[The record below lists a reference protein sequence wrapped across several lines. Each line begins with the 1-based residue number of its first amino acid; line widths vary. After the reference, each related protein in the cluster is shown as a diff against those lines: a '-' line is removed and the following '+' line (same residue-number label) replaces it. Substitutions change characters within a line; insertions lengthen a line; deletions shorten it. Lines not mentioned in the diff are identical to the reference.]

1 VPEAAAPDAQAEVTA
16 QAEPAAV
23 GGKLTRLEVPELQA
37 RYLDMDGRPTGSVN
51 AFSSPVARIRL
62 RRATGRASVDVTIV
76 RRFSPR
82 VLLGAVLLAML
93 IGTVNN
99 ALNPNRVPWMGR
111 PALLQNLDDPE
122 PAPHLKGLLSGVRY
136 AWRELGE
143 QATTIA
149 IGAATILAVSLVL
162 RLSLKCRWG
171 VLAESWFRVGVA
183 AMCVA
188 AAWYK
193 VKNPTEFAMAVAQ
206 YRLLPAPVVRGF
218 SLWLPSMEMVV
229 SAGLLFS
236 RWSREFYLLLVGLW
250 LMFIVALA
258 QALLRRLGIACGC
271 FDIPGA
277 TSTGETWFSLLRDVV
292 LLVPIAYLAFK
303 AENRFLW
310 RPAASP

>member
-1 VPEAAAPDAQAEVTA
+1 M
-16 QAEPAAV
+16 
-23 GGKLTRLEVPELQA
+23 L
-37 RYLDMDGRPTGSVN
+37 
-51 AFSSPVARIRL
+51 F
-62 RRATGRASVDVTIV
+62 
-76 RRFSPR
+76 
-82 VLLGAVLLAML
+82 GAVLLAML
-93 IGTVNN
+93 VGTVNN
-99 ALNPNRVPWMGR
+99 AWNPNRVPWTGR
-111 PALLQNLDDPE
+111 PALLQNPGDSEPE
-122 PAPHLKGLLSGVRY
+122 PYLKGLLSGVRY
-136 AWRELGE
+136 AWREFGE

-149 IGAATILAVSLVL
+149 IGAAVILAVSLVL
-162 RLSLKCRWG
+162 RLSLKFRWG
-171 VLAESWFRVGVA
+171 ILAENWFRVGVA

-229 SAGLLFS
+229 SAGLLLS
-236 RWSREFYLLLVGLW
+236 RWSRDFYLLLVGLW

-277 TSTGETWFSLLRDVV
+277 TSIGETWFSLLRDIV

-310 RPAASP
+310 QPAASP

>member
-1 VPEAAAPDAQAEVTA
+1 MGVFCGSIQV
-16 QAEPAAV
+16 
-23 GGKLTRLEVPELQA
+23 
-37 RYLDMDGRPTGSVN
+37 RY
-51 AFSSPVARIRL
+51 AIRL
-62 RRATGRASVDVTIV
+62 RCATGRASVAVTIV

-82 VLLGAVLLAML
+82 VLVGAVLLAML

-111 PALLQNLDDPE
+111 PALLQNPDDLDLE
-122 PAPHLKGLLSGVRY
+122 PHVKGLLSGVRY
-136 AWRELGE
+136 AWREFGE

-149 IGAATILAVSLVL
+149 IGAAVILGVSLVL
-162 RLSLKCRWG
+162 RLSLKCRWR

-236 RWSREFYLLLVGLW
+236 RWSRDFYLLLVGLW

-271 FDIPGA
+271 FDIMGA

-310 RPAASP
+310 RPAASS

>member
-1 VPEAAAPDAQAEVTA
+1 
-16 QAEPAAV
+16 
-23 GGKLTRLEVPELQA
+23 
-37 RYLDMDGRPTGSVN
+37 
-51 AFSSPVARIRL
+51 
-62 RRATGRASVDVTIV
+62 
-76 RRFSPR
+76 
-82 VLLGAVLLAML
+82 VLLGALLLAIL
-93 IGTVNN
+93 IGVVNN
-99 ALNPNRVPWMGR
+99 ALNPNRVPWTGR
-111 PALLQNLDDPE
+111 PALLQNPDDSEPE
-122 PAPHLKGLLSGVRY
+122 PHLKGLLSGVRY
-136 AWRELGE
+136 AWRELSE

-149 IGAATILAVSLVL
+149 IGTAAILAVSLVL
-162 RLSLKCRWG
+162 RFALKCRWG

-206 YRLLPAPVVRGF
+206 YRLLPASVVRGF

-236 RWSREFYLLLVGLW
+236 RWSRDFYLLLVGLW

-271 FDIPGA
+271 FEIPGA

-292 LLVPIAYLAFK
+292 LLVPIACLAFK
-303 AENRFLW
+303 AKNRFLW
-310 RPAASP
+310 RPSTSS